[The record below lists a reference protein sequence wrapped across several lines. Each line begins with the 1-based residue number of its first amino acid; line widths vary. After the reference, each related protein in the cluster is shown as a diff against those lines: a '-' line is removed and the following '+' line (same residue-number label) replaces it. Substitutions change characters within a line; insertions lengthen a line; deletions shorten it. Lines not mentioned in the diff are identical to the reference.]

1 MKFLRTISKVRPF
14 IKTLGGL
21 KQVMKKGSG
30 VVMPKL
36 SRMNINNTP
45 SVSKIGGKITGVKKQ
60 TQTLKPLKFL
70 L

>member
-14 IKTLGGL
+14 VKTLGGL

-45 SVSKIGGKITGVKKQ
+45 SVKIGGKITGVKKQ

>member
-14 IKTLGGL
+14 VKTLGGL
-21 KQVMKKGSG
+21 KQLMKKGSG

-45 SVSKIGGKITGVKKQ
+45 SVKIGGKITGVKKQ

>member
-14 IKTLGGL
+14 VKTLGGL

-36 SRMNINNTP
+36 WRMNINNTP
-45 SVSKIGGKITGVKKQ
+45 SVSKIGGKIKGVKKQ